1 MLSNGQGELVKP
13 REAGELEVNA
23 SVCYMEGRRVGSS
36 RLQETPGF
44 GSRFVLYHLID
55 PSLAHTRFQ
64 LVI

>member
-36 RLQETPGF
+36 RLQETLGF
-44 GSRFVLYHLID
+44 GSRFVLYH
-55 PSLAHTRFQ
+55 
-64 LVI
+64 